1 MRLCC
6 CTHLLAGTTVP
17 PPAYSRKCCPRA
29 RDSQMHLFSPDLP
42 SQSQLPSWMSNQP
55 LGTLPGPVQASTS
68 EVKIIP
74 SLWLMLNQ
82 SPWISLGPPAST
94 PLFCFIL
101 QPDFS
106 RGGLYRSP
114 KFSSLLQCCLTPQ
127 TLNLLSFIL
136 EIAALILVLPWP
148 HPHCLVGCKDS
159 APMVLF
165 LVMFFP
171 NHVKHSFTISH
182 IPARSSLEL
191 GKLKGPLLFC
201 LHRSLNQGRE
211 VVNT

>member
-1 MRLCC
+1 MKRISVDFTWPTSLHSTFLLHPAARL
-6 CTHLLAGTTVP
+6 LQGW
-17 PPAYSRKCCPRA
+17 SI
-29 RDSQMHLFSPDLP
+29 
-42 SQSQLPSWMSNQP
+42 
-55 LGTLPGPVQASTS
+55 PVS
-68 EVKIIP
+68 
-74 SLWLMLNQ
+74 
-82 SPWISLGPPAST
+82 
-94 PLFCFIL
+94 
-101 QPDFS
+101 
-106 RGGLYRSP
+106 

-211 VVNT
+211 LVNT